1 MQRRPP
7 TGPGTT
13 LLGVLNGRI
22 YRAAFLPVLFALV
35 IAGFSLRD
43 LPRPLASPLAPDA
56 FDAQAAMRDLAR
68 LQAAFPGRKAGSRA
82 DDALAGL
89 LAARLR
95 QAGFA
100 VRTQAFQGQTAAGE
114 RRLVNVIGE
123 RTGFSGR
130 QILVV
135 AHRDALAAPSRAS
148 LSSTATLLELAR
160 VLGGRTLGRTIVLA
174 STTAGAA
181 GAAGAAELGARPG
194 GPVDASLVLGGPA
207 GTDMRRPLVVPWSDG
222 GGGAAPLDLQR
233 TVEAAI
239 RMETG
244 TAPGGVGLV
253 ARFARLAVP
262 LTVGEQGALLA
273 DGLPAVLVG
282 PSGERGPGASNAVTE
297 DRMQAF
303 GRGVLRS
310 ITALD
315 GSAPVARSPR
325 SELVIRNKVLPE
337 WAIRLLVAA
346 LALPVLAAAVDGLAR
361 VRRRR
366 GRVGMW
372 LAWVLG
378 GIVPFA
384 LGWAFLLLARVTGLI
399 PAAPPHTAPAGSVPV
414 AWPALVCAA
423 LVLVLGWIAVRPLLL
438 RAWGVT
444 GAVTSPG
451 AGAALMLVLSGL
463 TAAVWVGNPFAAA
476 LLLPL
481 LHLALAVAAPE
492 VRLSRAAALALALVA
507 LVPFALI
514 AVYYALAF
522 GMGPVELAWTGAL
535 LLAGG
540 QVGIAGG
547 LALCVLAGCAASVV
561 AVAMRSG
568 GVRPEGELDVTVRGP
583 VSYAGPGSLG
593 GTESALRR

>member
-1 MQRRPP
+1 
-7 TGPGTT
+7 
-13 LLGVLNGRI
+13 VLNGRI

-148 LSSTATLLELAR
+148 LSSTAALLELAR

-244 TAPGGVGLV
+244 TAPGGVGLA

>member
-1 MQRRPP
+1 M
-7 TGPGTT
+7 
-13 LLGVLNGRI
+13 LNGRI

-43 LPRPLASPLAPDA
+43 VPRPLASPLAPDA

-68 LQAAFPGRKAGSRA
+68 LQAAFPARKAGSRA
-82 DDALAGL
+82 DDALASL
-89 LAARLR
+89 VAARLR

-100 VRTQAFQGQTAAGE
+100 VRSQAFQGQTAAGS

-123 RTGFSGR
+123 RTGFSDR
-130 QILVV
+130 RILVV

-148 LSSTATLLELAR
+148 LSSTAALLELAR

-181 GAAGAAELGARPG
+181 GAAGAAELGDDPG

-207 GTDMRRPLVVPWSDG
+207 GIDLRRPLVVPWSDG
-222 GGGAAPLDLQR
+222 GRGAAPLDLQR

-244 TAPGGVGLV
+244 TAPGGVGLA

-262 LTVGEQGALLA
+262 LSVGEQGALLA
-273 DGLPAVLVG
+273 DGVPAVLVG
-282 PSGERGPGASNAVTE
+282 PSGERGPGASNAVSE
-297 DRMQAF
+297 DRMQGY

-315 GSAPVARSPR
+315 GSARVARAPR
-325 SELVIRNKVLPE
+325 SDLVIRSKVLPE

-346 LALPVLAAAVDGLAR
+346 LALPVLVAAIDGFAR

-384 LGWAFLLLARVTGLI
+384 LAWAFLLLARITGLM
-399 PAAPPHTAPAGSVPV
+399 PAAPPHTAPAGAVPI
-414 AWPALVCAA
+414 AWPAFVCAA
-423 LVLVLGWIAVRPLLL
+423 LVLVLGWIAVRPLVL
-438 RAWGVT
+438 RACGVS

-451 AGAALMLVLSGL
+451 AGAALMLVLGGL

-481 LHLALAVAAPE
+481 LHLGLAVVAPE
-492 VRLSRAAALALALVA
+492 VRLSRAAALALAVIA
-507 LVPFALI
+507 LIPFALI
-514 AVYYALAF
+514 AVYYGLVFA
-522 GMGPVELAWTGAL
+522 MGPIELAWTAAL

-540 QVGIAGG
+540 QVGLAGG
-547 LALCVLAGCAASVV
+547 LALCVLAGCASSVV
-561 AVAMRSG
+561 VVAMRSG
-568 GVRPEGELDVTVRGP
+568 GVRPEEELDVTVRGP

>member
-1 MQRRPP
+1 
-7 TGPGTT
+7 
-13 LLGVLNGRI
+13 VLNGRI

-68 LQAAFPGRKAGSRA
+68 LRAAFPHRKAGSHA
-82 DDALAGL
+82 DDALATL

-100 VRTQAFQGQTAAGE
+100 VRTHAFQGQTASGE
-114 RRLVNVIGE
+114 RRLVNVVGE

-130 QILVV
+130 RILVV

-148 LSSTATLLELAR
+148 LSSTAALLELAR

-181 GAAGAAELGARPG
+181 GAAGAAELGADPG

-244 TAPGGVGLV
+244 TAPGGVGLA

-273 DGLPAVLVG
+273 DGMPAVLVG

-346 LALPVLAAAVDGLAR
+346 LALPVLVAAVDGLAR

-378 GIVPFA
+378 GVVPFA
-384 LGWAFLLLARVTGLI
+384 LAWAFLLLARVTGLI
-399 PAAPPHTAPAGSVPV
+399 PAAPPHTAPAGSVPI

-423 LVLVLGWIAVRPLLL
+423 LVLVLGWIAVRPPLL
-438 RAWGVT
+438 RACGVS

-463 TAAVWVGNPFAAA
+463 TAAVWVANPFAAA

-481 LHLALAVAAPE
+481 LHLALAVVAPE
-492 VRLSRAAALALALVA
+492 VRLSRVAALALTLVA
-507 LVPFALI
+507 LAPFALI

-522 GMGPVELAWTGAL
+522 GMGPVELVWTAAL

-568 GVRPEGELDVTVRGP
+568 GVRPEEEVDVTVRGP